1 MVYFISRSGHCL
13 AACQDLFFVFAIV
26 GLNSAL
32 NSLLQIVPS
41 KYYVVLSSVQ
51 SSFLTDIYQL
61 QRWRLMGPSVDVWI
75 FLYLYFYLFLFLFFS
90 LQLSPLQYFALWYVA
105 TLVSLFIMAV
115 PFMVPPFLM
124 WVPTHGCKPL
134 FSLPGRN
141 RGVVG
146 SRKPSGLIGSS
157 SESIGWWII
166 GLISS
171 SWG

>member
-1 MVYFISRSGHCL
+1 MVYFISRSGYCL
-13 AACQDLFFVFAIV
+13 AACQDLFFIFAIV

-105 TLVSLFIMAV
+105 TLVSLDSKFTV
-115 PFMVPPFLM
+115 FSTWNTSRPYV
-124 WVPTHGCKPL
+124 GC
-134 FSLPGRN
+134 FSLSWRLDTLPPDSKLGNHRTH
-141 RGVVG
+141 
-146 SRKPSGLIGSS
+146 LIFLVLEIFILVTWYPVS
-157 SESIGWWII
+157 
-166 GLISS
+166 
-171 SWG
+171 